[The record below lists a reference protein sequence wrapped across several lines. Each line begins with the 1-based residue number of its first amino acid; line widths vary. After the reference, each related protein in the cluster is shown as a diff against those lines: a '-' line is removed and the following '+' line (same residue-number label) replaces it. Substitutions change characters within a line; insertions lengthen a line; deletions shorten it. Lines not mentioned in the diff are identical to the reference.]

1 MGSQGL
7 EIVEWKSKWPILVG
21 WLLLCGI
28 LLSLGF
34 PRSTSNLL
42 TDTDTAAIIQGI
54 QKNPN
59 PLHWFQGD
67 WPLGNHFYRPVS
79 TLPFQFDVAVWGTK
93 EFGWALTNF
102 LLVWGGIVAFAWFLL
117 ELRVQRV
124 VWAGSTLLFTLWN
137 LDHGSYA
144 QMLGGAGFA
153 LAAIWI
159 FMQKS
164 ASLRLLIL
172 PALLAIFLVFELG
185 GASILQARMLGW
197 VPGRTASTMTIFAF
211 LSLAGFAR
219 ALRIGGW
226 VARGWWLGGLVFALG
241 AYEQAVM
248 VPALMT
254 GLCLLSLFEGG
265 QGKPRWVEWVGPW
278 AILVAYILLRRAILP
293 DTPSAYQ
300 SQSLRSSGFSLI
312 AMESYIFP
320 GVLAWS
326 NLVVATS
333 TSWILLFTQ
342 IAMRNVLLIASSLA
356 NTGML
361 VFSKGNWLPK
371 FAYVAA
377 AVAYLPMAWLHT
389 FDHYHFFP
397 MAFKALFVVSAM
409 ASLFTWMNEK
419 AKSAP
424 VKVAGG

>member
-7 EIVEWKSKWPILVG
+7 EIVEWKSKWRILAG

-54 QKNPN
+54 QKNPH

-79 TLPFQFDVAVWGTK
+79 TLPFQFDVAVWGTR

-117 ELRVQRV
+117 ELRVQRAI
-124 VWAGSTLLFTLWN
+124 WAGSTLLFTLWN
-137 LDHGSYA
+137 LDYGSYA
-144 QMLGGAGFA
+144 QMVGGAAFVV
-153 LAAIWI
+153 AAVWL
-159 FMQKS
+159 FKQQRPS
-164 ASLRLLIL
+164 PRLLVL
-172 PALLAIFLVFELG
+172 PMLLAIFLVFELG
-185 GASILQARMLGW
+185 GASVLQARMLGW

-211 LSLAGFAR
+211 LALAGFAR
-219 ALRIGGW
+219 TLRVGGW
-226 VARGWWLGGLVFALG
+226 AARAWWLGGLMLALG

-254 GLCLLSLFEGG
+254 GLCLLSTLEGTKE
-265 QGKPRWVEWVGPW
+265 KPGWVEWLGPW
-278 AILVAYILLRRAILP
+278 AVLVAYIFLRRAILP
-293 DTPSAYQ
+293 ETPSAYQ
-300 SQSLRSSGFSLI
+300 SQSLRSSGFSMV
-312 AMESYIFP
+312 AMESYLFP

-326 NLVVATS
+326 NLLVATS

-342 IAMRNVLLIASSLA
+342 AAMRNVLLIASSVA
-356 NTGML
+356 NSVML
-361 VFSKGNWLPK
+361 LFSKGNWLPK

-397 MAFKALFVVSAM
+397 MAFKALFVVSA
-409 ASLFTWMNEK
+409 AAGLFAWVSEK
-419 AKSAP
+419 STAA
-424 VKVAGG
+424 

>member
-7 EIVEWKSKWPILVG
+7 EIVEWKSNWRILAG

-54 QKNPN
+54 QKSPH

-79 TLPFQFDVAVWGTK
+79 TLPFQFDVAVWGTR

-117 ELRVQRV
+117 ELRVQRAI
-124 VWAGSTLLFTLWN
+124 WAGSTLLFTLWN
-137 LDHGSYA
+137 LDYGSCA
-144 QMLGGAGFA
+144 QMVGGAAFVV
-153 LAAIWI
+153 AAVWL
-159 FMQKS
+159 FKQRRPS
-164 ASLRLLIL
+164 PRLLVL
-172 PALLAIFLVFELG
+172 PMLLAIFLVFELG
-185 GASILQARMLGW
+185 GASVLQARMLGW
-197 VPGRTASTMTIFAF
+197 VPGRTASTMTSFA
-211 LSLAGFAR
+211 LLALAGFAR
-219 ALRIGGW
+219 TLRVGGW
-226 VARGWWLGGLVFALG
+226 AARTWWLGGLMLALG

-254 GLCLLSLFEGG
+254 GLCLLSALEGTKE
-265 QGKPRWVEWVGPW
+265 KPRWVEWLGPW
-278 AILVAYILLRRAILP
+278 TVLVAYVLLRRAILP
-293 DTPSAYQ
+293 ETPSAYQ
-300 SQSLRSSGFSLI
+300 SQSLRSSGFSMV
-312 AMESYIFP
+312 AMESYLFP

-326 NLVVATS
+326 NLLVATS

-342 IAMRNVLLIASSLA
+342 AAMRNVLLIASSVA
-356 NTGML
+356 NWVVL
-361 VFSKGNWLPK
+361 LFSKGNWLPK
-371 FAYVAA
+371 YAYVAA

-397 MAFKALFVVSAM
+397 MAFKALFVVSA
-409 ASLFTWMNEK
+409 AAGLFAWVNEK
-419 AKSAP
+419 SMTD
-424 VKVAGG
+424 